1 MQWPPSGQRH
11 RPLVVTFSNQS
22 NQMNVFSWSIR
33 CCAKYSEPC
42 TPPLLLVPGQYR
54 RARNPLFYFGKVHSL
69 LKNLVLQSLES
80 KRTFKLFNASH
91 GFLKFRS
98 WDNGFI
104 GTDCDQRTF
113 QISFAPLKQLS
124 CSQSMLAGYQRNR
137 ASWFI
142 GLFDDFKL
150 LLRSP
155 APAALNTGD
164 HFHPIRS
171 Y

>member
-1 MQWPPSGQRH
+1 MS
-11 RPLVVTFSNQS
+11 
-22 NQMNVFSWSIR
+22 VFSWSIH

-54 RARNPLFYFGKVHSL
+54 RARNPLFCFGKVHSL
-69 LKNLVLQSLES
+69 LENLVLQSLAS

-91 GFLKFRS
+91 GLFKFRGRN
-98 WDNGFI
+98 NGFI
-104 GTDCDQRTF
+104 GTYGYQGTF
-113 QISFAPLKQLS
+113 QVSFAPLKQLG
-124 CSQSMLAGYQRNR
+124 CSQSMLPGYQRYR
-137 ASWFI
+137 ASWFT
-142 GLFDDFKL
+142 GLFDDLKL

-164 HFHPIRS
+164 HFHPVRF